1 MGWKWH
7 RGRYSGAPGYPWRIW
22 GLALLLCA
30 GAVAAAPGNMG
41 SGGSSGS
48 AITRT
53 SALTSAHGVP
63 GVSQTEIIL
72 GQSAPFSG
80 PAGEL
85 GRDFQEGAQSYF
97 ARVNARGGVYGRRVR
112 LLSLDDRYEP
122 ERALANTQQLIWR
135 DKVFALFG
143 YSGTPTV
150 LAALPV
156 IREAGIPLF
165 APLSGSSALRQPFNR
180 LLFHIRASYVQET
193 EFLLRQLK
201 STGRRRVAVFYQND
215 ELGKGLLD
223 ILRQRVPLY
232 GLTLVGSAGIER
244 NSDAVAAAAAE
255 LARARPDVVIQVVSY
270 QPAAAMINRM
280 RAGGYLGGFSHYSFV
295 GSTSL
300 SARLKNAGVGAEV
313 TQVVPFPNKARLRIV
328 YEYQRA
334 MAHTPGIDCNF
345 TGLEGYIA
353 ARALV
358 EGLRRAGRDLTRE
371 GLIRALESITPAN
384 YDGGGFSL
392 HFTPTDHSGS
402 DFVDLT
408 AIGAGGRFIN

>member
-1 MGWKWH
+1 MGWNWQLG
-7 RGRYSGAPGYPWRIW
+7 RGGGAPGYPWRVL
-22 GLALLLCA
+22 GLTLLLCQAALPAAQA
-30 GAVAAAPGNMG
+30 GRVHG
-41 SGGSSGS
+41 SN
-48 AITRT
+48 
-53 SALTSAHGVP
+53 GVN
-63 GVSQTEIIL
+63 GVSPTEIIL

-97 ARVNARGGVYGRRVR
+97 AQVNARGGVHGRRVR

-122 ERALANTQQLIWR
+122 ERAAANTQQLIWR

-143 YSGTPTV
+143 YSGTPTI
-150 LAALPV
+150 LAALPA

-165 APLSGSSALRQPFNR
+165 APLSGAIALRQPFNR
-180 LLFHIRASYVQET
+180 LIFHVRASYLRET
-193 EFLLRQLK
+193 EFLLRQLQ

-223 ILRQRVPLY
+223 ILRQRAPVY
-232 GLTLVGSAGIER
+232 GLALVGSAAIER
-244 NSDAVAAAAAE
+244 NSDAVAAAAME
-255 LARARPDVVIQVVSY
+255 LLQAHPDVVIQVVSY
-270 QPAAAMINRM
+270 QPAAAMVARM
-280 RAGGYLGGFSHYSFV
+280 RAAGYLGGFSHYSFV

-300 SARLKNAGVGAEV
+300 AARLKNAGVGAEV
-313 TQVVPFPNKARLRIV
+313 TQVVPFPNKARLPIV

-334 MAHTPGIDCNF
+334 MTHTPGIDCNF

-358 EGLRRAGRDLTRE
+358 EGLRRAGPNLTRE

-384 YDGGGFSL
+384 YEGGGFSL
-392 HFTPTDHSGS
+392 HFSRTDHSGS